1 MTGDILKKYKSD
13 CYPIF
18 ATLGVDAHLNFKNTT
33 YLHHFTS
40 SADTEFYYFIKLF
53 SRIPYFNESYKDKD
67 IYFLALHL
75 YTYDHLG
82 LRVDV
87 IKNGDFYDTL
97 EDVID
102 IIYPISTYFT
112 KHHKYVLSF
121 SGEEKYSFD
130 DFEKVLTSWKKQI
143 LKN

>member
-53 SRIPYFNESYKDKD
+53 SRIPYHEESILEKN
-67 IYFLALHL
+67 IYFLSVHL
-75 YTYDHLG
+75 YNYDDLG
-82 LRVDV
+82 LRGD
-87 IKNGDFYDTL
+87 IIQSADFYDSF
-97 EDVID
+97 EDVVEAV
-102 IIYPISTYFT
+102 YPIPNFFLP
-112 KHHKYVLSF
+112 HHRFVLSF
-121 SGEEKYSFD
+121 SGDDKYAFPK
-130 DFEKVLTSWKKQI
+130 FEKI
-143 LKN
+143 LKSWHTEILNS